1 MDILTK
7 MLEAMVV
14 TLREGV
20 EAALVVGIV
29 LAYLKK
35 SEKDHL
41 RRYVYH
47 GLWAAILVSL
57 LGALVVQKLGLDP
70 ENEMFEGT
78 LMLVAAAFV
87 GSLLIWMWRTGRT
100 LKQRMETR
108 LSAATLRG
116 SGLALFLFTFLM
128 ILREGIETVL
138 FLSALSGT
146 IGANPLY
153 NFMGGG
159 LGLLLAF
166 FFGFL
171 LVKGSLRL
179 NLKTFFTTT
188 GFVLVL
194 LVFKLVAN
202 GLHEFFEAG
211 LLPSSEA
218 ILEIVGFLTKES
230 ASVVIL
236 IALLALPALSMLQ
249 EAWAKPLELDSSLPL
264 PEQRKIKAEARR
276 QRRWTTA
283 AAGVALGISY
293 LLGLSL
299 AVSAGRGFDPSP
311 VPIPFAETVR
321 LPLKELDDQ
330 PMRKYTVKVGGVDVR
345 FFIAR
350 NKDGKIAA
358 ALDACNLCPL
368 KGYHLDGEQVVC
380 HNCGAPIAFDTI
392 GTPGGC
398 NPVPLKAVV
407 EKDDVVVSA
416 QALIEGRARFA
427 QRK

>member
-1 MDILTK
+1 MDAVLK

-29 LAYLKK
+29 LAYLRK

-41 RRYVYH
+41 RRYVYR
-47 GLWAAILVSL
+47 GLWVAILVSL

-70 ENEMFEGT
+70 ENEVFEGT

-100 LKQRMETR
+100 LKRRMESR
-108 LSAATLRG
+108 LSVVTMRG
-116 SGLALFLFTFLM
+116 SGLGLFLFTFFM

-138 FLSALSGT
+138 FLSALSAT
-146 IGANPLY
+146 IGANPVY
-153 NFMGGG
+153 NFLGGG
-159 LGLLLAF
+159 LGLVLAF
-166 FFGFL
+166 LFGFL

-179 NLKTFFTTT
+179 NLKTFFMTT
-188 GFVLVL
+188 GSVLAL
-194 LVFKLVAN
+194 LVFKLTAN
-202 GLHEFFEAG
+202 GLHEFFEVG
-211 LLPSSEA
+211 LLHSSET

-230 ASVVIL
+230 TSVVIL

-249 EAWAKPLELDSSLPL
+249 EAWGKPLEMDTSLPL
-264 PEQRKIKAEARR
+264 AEQRKIKAEERR

-293 LLGLSL
+293 LLGMSL
-299 AVSAGRGFDPSP
+299 AVSAGRGFDPAPAP
-311 VPIPFAETVR
+311 VPFAETIR
-321 LPLKELDDQ
+321 IPLKELDSQ
-330 PMRKYTVKVGGVDVR
+330 RMRKYTVNLSGVDVR
-345 FFIAR
+345 FFIVR
-350 NKDGKIAA
+350 NKHGGIAV
-358 ALDACNLCPL
+358 ALDACNICPL
-368 KGYHLDGEQVVC
+368 KGYYLDGEQVVC
-380 HNCGAPIAFDTI
+380 RNCGAPIAFDTI

-407 EKDDVVVSA
+407 DRDVVVVHA
-416 QALIEGRARFA
+416 QALEEGRARFA
-427 QRK
+427 RR